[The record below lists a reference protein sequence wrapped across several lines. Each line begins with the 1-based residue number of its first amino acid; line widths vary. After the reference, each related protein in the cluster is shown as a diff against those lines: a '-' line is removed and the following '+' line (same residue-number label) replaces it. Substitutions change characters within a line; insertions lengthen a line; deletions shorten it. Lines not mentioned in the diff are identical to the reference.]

1 MKGGAGVRGEEVAL
15 DIMHGGRRMVQSWR
29 RRRRYGRRSGKR
41 MSFFFFFFYMNPLC
55 SSSQDH
61 YTWHFCVRFR
71 GRVRF
76 ADERLYAKKREGR
89 FRRIRKRE
97 VAVFYV
103 QM

>member
-1 MKGGAGVRGEEVAL
+1 MAVVVWFKVGEGEEDTDDEAENVC
-15 DIMHGGRRMVQSWR
+15 R
-29 RRRRYGRRSGKR
+29 
-41 MSFFFFFFYMNPLC
+41 FFFFFYMNPLC